1 MHEVREADESTMTM
15 TLKIPKFSTFPNS
28 HILID
33 LYLHPTKITFGF
45 GFGFGFVWG
54 TPYVVRVDVRRVS
67 YQSIHVD
74 CWLVDVKGC
83 QKGVKGIQ
91 TTT

>member
-1 MHEVREADESTMTM
+1 MHEGREADESTMTM

-33 LYLHPTKITFGF
+33 LYLLPVPITFGF

-54 TPYVVRVDVRRVS
+54 TPYVVRQTLS
-67 YQSIHVD
+67 YVAYHT
-74 CWLVDVKGC
+74 
-83 QKGVKGIQ
+83 GVFM
-91 TTT
+91 